1 MLFKL
6 RECESELLSF
16 VTVQAMEEC
25 SKAASFTLG
34 SGAGL
39 ESVFSCGKS

>member
-6 RECESELLSF
+6 RECESEPLSF
-16 VTVQAMEEC
+16 VAVQAMEEC